1 MQTEEKQWKPW
12 QALFSWASKSLQM
25 VTAAMQ
31 LKDACSLEENFMTNL
46 DSILKSKD
54 ITLSAKI
61 LLVKAMVFPVVIW
74 MWELDYKES
83 WALKNWCFWIVVLEK
98 TLESPFDCK
107 ESQPINPKGN
117 QSWTFLGRIDVE
129 VEIPVLWPPDAKNW
143 LIWKDPDA
151 GEDWRQA
158 EKGWQRTRWLDGITD
173 SMDMSLSKFW
183 ELAMDREAWRAAVHG
198 VAESDMTDWTELIEV
213 MLFSNL
219 KSIIF
224 GATRESCK

>member
-1 MQTEEKQWKPW
+1 MWVPSLGQDYPLEKSMATHTIIVVWRIPW
-12 QALFSWASKSLQM
+12 TDEPGRLQSIWSER
-25 VTAAMQ
+25 VGHNWSD
-31 LKDACSLEENFMTNL
+31 LACTH
-46 DSILKSKD
+46 SI
-54 ITLSAKI
+54 I
-61 LLVKAMVFPVVIW
+61 KAMVFPVVIW

-173 SMDMSLSKFW
+173 SMDMSLSKLR
-183 ELAMDREAWRAAVHG
+183 ELVMDRDAWRAAMYG
-198 VAESDMTDWTELIEV
+198 VAKSWTRLRDWTELKMRMRIT
-213 MLFSNL
+213 LIS
-219 KSIIF
+219 
-224 GATRESCK
+224 